1 MGAKCCA
8 SERPPDTTLRWMHS
22 TGAKR
27 RAGRSFLSL
36 SLSLSLSLD
45 LKNPSIPDQ
54 AFELASLLAACLY
67 EVVLLGSTLFAA
79 PNLTK
84 SSYLNWV
91 LAQAWILE
99 CVHLVPQ
106 NGCLNSV
113 LVLTSFGFFL
123 MFIMV
128 HPRPPAS
135 SWFFLG
141 ALSTPSQFQFI
152 DYKGCKASSL
162 HTNLFHA
169 NPIRAVG
176 LGIPD

>member
-1 MGAKCCA
+1 
-8 SERPPDTTLRWMHS
+8 MHS
-22 TGAKR
+22 TSAKLVR
-27 RAGRSFLSL
+27 RAGRSF
-36 SLSLSLSLD
+36 LSLD

-84 SSYLNWV
+84 SSYLTWV

-135 SWFFLG
+135 S
-141 ALSTPSQFQFI
+141 
-152 DYKGCKASSL
+152 
-162 HTNLFHA
+162 
-169 NPIRAVG
+169 
-176 LGIPD
+176 